1 MSNIVYIATSID
13 GFIADKN
20 NQVDWLHDTPNPNLD
35 GSDFG
40 FAAFMQQVDAL
51 VMGRNTFEMVASFDC
66 DWPYTKPVFV
76 LSNTLSSIP
85 SEYQD
90 KVFLVKGD
98 LKQVVAELNQ
108 QGYQH
113 LYIDGGKT
121 VQSFLEQDLID
132 EMIITTIPV
141 VLGGGVLLFG
151 ELAAPLKFT
160 HVATERFLDCLVQN
174 HFVRLR

>member
-13 GFIADKN
+13 GYIADKN
-20 NQVDWLHDTPNPNLD
+20 NQLDWLHDTPNPNTT

-40 FAAFMQQVDAL
+40 FANFMDQIDAL

-66 DWPYTKPVFV
+66 DWPYSKPVFV
-76 LSNTLSSIP
+76 LSNTLSSVP
-85 SEYQD
+85 SDYQD
-90 KVFLVKGD
+90 KVFLIKGE
-98 LKQVVAELNQ
+98 LTQVVSELNQ
-108 QGYQH
+108 KGYQR

-141 VLGGGVLLFG
+141 LLGGGVPLFG
-151 ELAAPLKFT
+151 DLVAPLKFT
-160 HVATERFLDCLVQN
+160 NVSTERWLDCLVQSR
-174 HFVRLR
+174 FVRLR